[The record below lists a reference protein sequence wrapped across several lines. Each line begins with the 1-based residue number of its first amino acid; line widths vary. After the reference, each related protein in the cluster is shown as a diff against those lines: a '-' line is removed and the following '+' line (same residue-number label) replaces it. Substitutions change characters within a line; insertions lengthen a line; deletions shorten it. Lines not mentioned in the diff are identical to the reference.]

1 MAITL
6 ADVNSTFLKQ
16 GTEQNKKLDQI
27 SSNLST
33 FLEVMKSD
41 KLKGTEE
48 AIEGGAQ
55 KSNRGP
61 QDTGFDLPTAG
72 LFAGIG
78 AAIAAL
84 TGTIGTIIAGF
95 TGAILAS
102 VDETMNDISRTFA
115 AAWLGVGDKLKS
127 FFKMFATEGVIG
139 AAIAR
144 LITSLKG
151 PASVFDEA
159 AGRFRNIETGRFMKS
174 PGIISKA
181 ITKVSDAFDSVG
193 NTLSKYFGEGT
204 KFGKA
209 VAFLKETF
217 TFAEDSKVLK
227 LLKGFGT
234 VLKKIFLP
242 IGLIFT
248 AYDTIKG
255 AIEGYGENGFVGAL
269 TGAVTG
275 LLASIVGAPLN
286 LIKEIGLWV
295 AKQFGLSDEDADKI
309 SAAMDFEKII
319 KDFGKAIANL
329 INKAVDWVTHFDI
342 GEAVGKAWDAITG
355 TDPDLT
361 PSQQA
366 QQELSRIPGMQKIIE
381 EQGVDKARE
390 LVEEDYSGRKQ
401 EKILSLLDRLEEAPQ
416 LSEGTKGLTGK
427 LFGNFG
433 KGTLSILHGNEAVV
447 PENSPEGELLKSA
460 NTYNFNKKKPTQS
473 PPEEVKSKKISTQPM
488 PEGMGSFL
496 GKIMN
501 ATAPVAKFANQ
512 KGTELKA
519 KEEAMRAAG
528 ASDMDIAKSMM
539 GDMGGI
545 MSGLQG
551 AVSAGGFNKLQV
563 PKIDTSGVKNTFEPN
578 NTGNIFSS
586 IVRES
591 QENKEKRATQS
602 SPAPVIISDNSSK
615 SSSTSNTAMP
625 IISKP
630 YDFDDPFVS
639 GLSRV

>member
-16 GTEQNKKLDQI
+16 GTEQNKKLNQI

-55 KSNRGP
+55 KSNKGP

-84 TGTIGTIIAGF
+84 TGTIGTIITGF

-174 PGIISKA
+174 PGIISNA

-329 INKAVDWVTHFDI
+329 INKAVDWVTNFDI

-416 LSEGTKGLTGK
+416 LTEGTKGLTGK

-473 PPEEVKSKKISTQPM
+473 KKISTQPM
-488 PEGMGSFL
+488 PEGMGGFL
-496 GKIMN
+496 GKLMDQSKPMMGF
-501 ATAPVAKFANQ
+501 THQ
-512 KGTELKA
+512 KGKELKA
-519 KEEAMRAAG
+519 KEDAMRAAG

-539 GDMGGI
+539 GDMGG
-545 MSGLQG
+545 MLGSLKNL
-551 AVSAGGFNKLQV
+551 A
-563 PKIDTSGVKNTFEPN
+563 PKIDLSQAPKMKSNPIKEALAPNNLGNTF
-578 NTGNIFSS
+578 GS
-586 IVRES
+586 IVREAE
-591 QENKEKRATQS
+591 ENKEKRATQS